1 LKQIYRRQLA
11 HTLSPEKMEAIPPAD
26 LHLLHSV
33 RTGDTAGL
41 ERLYHEL
48 FPMIRQLV
56 AQQHGSVDDARDVFQ
71 DAILVVYEKTKNP
84 AFQLTSRFSTWFYG
98 ICQNL
103 WRNRIRNSAS
113 GHVTID
119 EAATY
124 MQEAMTES
132 ELLQAERGRVLNRA
146 MQKLGDDCRRLLQ
159 LYFEKIT
166 MEQIAVEM
174 GYASDN
180 YARRRKFQC
189 KERLEEFIKA
199 DPAYRE
205 LKIRP

>member
-1 LKQIYRRQLA
+1 
-11 HTLSPEKMEAIPPAD
+11 
-26 LHLLHSV
+26 
-33 RTGDTAGL
+33 
-41 ERLYHEL
+41 
-48 FPMIRQLV
+48 
-56 AQQHGSVDDARDVFQ
+56 
-71 DAILVVYEKTKNP
+71 
-84 AFQLTSRFSTWFYG
+84 
-98 ICQNL
+98 
-103 WRNRIRNSAS
+103 
-113 GHVTID
+113 
-119 EAATY
+119 
-124 MQEAMTES
+124 
-132 ELLQAERGRVLNRA
+132 LNRA